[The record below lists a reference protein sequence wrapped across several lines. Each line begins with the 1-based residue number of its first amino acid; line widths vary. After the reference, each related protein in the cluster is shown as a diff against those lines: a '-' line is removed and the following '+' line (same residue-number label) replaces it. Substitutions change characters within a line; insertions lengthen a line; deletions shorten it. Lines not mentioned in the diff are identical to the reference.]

1 MTCATVANGSETPW
15 DFAEPLRQ
23 TCRVLLTVTTTHQPA
38 TDLGYL
44 LHKHPDRVQEF
55 KQSFG
60 SVTVFYPEATDQRC
74 TVALMLNVD
83 PVRLAR
89 SRAKNAPDF
98 SLAQYVNDRSYA
110 ASSLLGVAMA
120 DVFSTAR
127 SGRCDSRQDL
137 ADSAIPLEIV
147 IPVLPCRG
155 GADIANRL
163 FEPLGWTVE
172 AEPIPLDDAFAEWGD
187 SRYVRLRLTGAV
199 RLADALNQL
208 HVLLPVLDESK
219 HYWQGPDEVEKLMRS
234 GEGWLDT
241 HPEANLIVRRYLGR
255 RSGLTRTALARL
267 AELGDEV
274 EEAIEPAEE
283 EEVLQPEEK
292 RVPLNAQRHDA
303 VHQVLLEL
311 GARSVIDLGC
321 GPGQF
326 LDRLVKTPA
335 FTRVAGSD
343 VSTRS
348 LQYAARRLRVE
359 RMSERQSERVQLFQ
373 SALTYEDDRFAG
385 FDAAVLMEV
394 VEHVDPPR
402 LEALERVV
410 FGAAKP
416 GAVIVTTPNG
426 EYNELYEGLVGM
438 RHPDHRFEWNRQEFA
453 DWSEHVASIYGYF
466 VERRGIGDLDDALG
480 TPTQMAIFTRK
491 EGSDD

>member
-1 MTCATVANGSETPW
+1 M
-15 DFAEPLRQ
+15 
-23 TCRVLLTVTTTHQPA
+23 LLTVSTTHQPA

-60 SVTVFYPEATDQRC
+60 TVTVFYPEATQERC
-74 TVALMLNVD
+74 TVALMLHVD

-89 SRAKNAPDF
+89 SRAKNTPDF

-127 SGRCDSRQDL
+127 SGRCKANQQL
-137 ADSAIPLEIV
+137 ADSAIPLEILL
-147 IPVLPCRG
+147 PVLPCRG
-155 GADIANRL
+155 GADISRRL

-172 AEPIPLDDAFAEWGD
+172 AEPIPLDAAMPSWGD
-187 SRYVRLRLTGAV
+187 SRYLRLELTGTV

-208 HVLLPVLDESK
+208 HVLFPVLDESK
-219 HYWQGPDEVEKLMRS
+219 HHWQGPDEVDKLLRS
-234 GEGWLDT
+234 GEGWLAG
-241 HPEANLIVRRYLGR
+241 HPEADLITRRYLGR
-255 RSGLTRTALARL
+255 RSGLTRMALARL
-267 AELGDEV
+267 AELGDEL
-274 EEAIEPAEE
+274 EEAIEPAED
-283 EEVLQPEEK
+283 EEVLQPQEK

-303 VHQVLLEL
+303 VHQALLDL

-335 FTRVAGSD
+335 FSRIAGTD

-348 LQYAARRLRVE
+348 LQYAARRLRTD
-359 RMSERQSERVQLFQ
+359 RMSERQAERVELFQ
-373 SALTYEDDRFAG
+373 SALTYEDERFAG

-394 VEHVDPPR
+394 VEHLDPSR

-410 FGAAKP
+410 FGKAVP
-416 GAVIVTTPNG
+416 GAVIVTTPNC
-426 EYNELYEGLVGM
+426 EYNALYEGLVGM
-438 RHPDHRFEWNRQEFA
+438 RHPDHRFEWTRQEFA
-453 DWSEHVASIYGYF
+453 EWSDRVAATYGYR
-466 VERRGIGDLDDALG
+466 VERRGIGDHDEELG
-480 TPTQMAIFTRK
+480 NPTQLAIFTRK
-491 EGSDD
+491 EGNDD

>member
-1 MTCATVANGSETPW
+1 M
-15 DFAEPLRQ
+15 
-23 TCRVLLTVTTTHQPA
+23 LLTVTTTHRPA

-44 LHKHPDRVQEF
+44 LHKHPERVQEF

-60 SVTVFYPEATDQRC
+60 TATVFYPEASDERC
-74 TVALMLNVD
+74 TAALMLDVD

-89 SRAKNAPDF
+89 SRGRNAPDF

-127 SGRCDSRQDL
+127 SGRCGSRQEL

-147 IPVLPCRG
+147 VPVLPCRG
-155 GADIANRL
+155 GPAIAHRL

-172 AEPIPLDDAFAEWGD
+172 ADPIPLDDAFADWGD
-187 SRYVRLRLTGAV
+187 SRYVRLRLTGV
-199 RLADALNQL
+199 LRLADALNQL
-208 HVLLPVLDESK
+208 HVLLPALDESK
-219 HYWQGPDEVEKLMRS
+219 HYWQGPDEVDKLMRS
-234 GEGWLDT
+234 GEGWLAT
-241 HPEANLIVRRYLGR
+241 HPDAHLVTRRYLGR
-255 RSGLTRTALARL
+255 RGGLTCVALARL
-267 AELGDEV
+267 AEVGDEV
-274 EEAIEPAEE
+274 EEAVESAED
-283 EEVLQPEEK
+283 EEVLQPAET
-292 RVPLNAQRHDA
+292 RVPLNTQRHEA

-326 LDRLVKTPA
+326 LDRLVRTSA

-348 LQYAARRLRVE
+348 LQDAARRLHLD
-359 RMSERQSERVQLFQ
+359 RMSERQAERVQLFHG
-373 SALTYEDDRFAG
+373 ALTYEDERYAG
-385 FDAAVLMEV
+385 YDAAVLMEV
-394 VEHVDPPR
+394 IEHVDPPR

-410 FGAAKP
+410 FGAAAP
-416 GAVIVTTPNG
+416 GAVIVTTPNS
-426 EYNELYEGLVGM
+426 EYNVLYEGLVGM
-438 RHPDHRFEWNRQEFA
+438 RHPDHRFEWTRDQFA
-453 DWSEHVASIYGYF
+453 EWSERVAAAHGYA
-466 VERRGIGDLDDALG
+466 VERRGIGDRDDAHG

-491 EGSDD
+491 EGTDD

>member
-1 MTCATVANGSETPW
+1 ML
-15 DFAEPLRQ
+15 PLGQ
-23 TCRVLLTVTTTHQPA
+23 TERVLLTVTTTHQPA

-60 SVTVFYPEATDQRC
+60 TATVFYPEATEARC
-74 TVALMLNVD
+74 TVALVLDVD

-89 SRAKNAPDF
+89 SRAKNSPDF

-110 ASSLLGVAMA
+110 ASSLLGAAMA

-127 SGRCDSRQDL
+127 SGRCNSKQEL
-137 ADSAIPLEIV
+137 ADSAIPLELV
-147 IPVLPCRG
+147 VPVMPCRG
-155 GADIANRL
+155 GSEIAHRV
-163 FEPLGWTVE
+163 FGPLGWTVE
-172 AEPIPLDDAFAEWGD
+172 AEPIPLDDAFADWGD
-187 SRYVRLRLTGAV
+187 SRYVRLRLTGVV

-208 HVLLPVLDESK
+208 YVLLPVLDESK
-219 HYWQGPDEVEKLMRS
+219 HYWQGPDEVDKLMRS
-234 GEGWLDT
+234 GEGWLAT
-241 HPEANLIVRRYLGR
+241 HPDADLITRRYLGR
-255 RSGLTRTALARL
+255 RGGLARAALARL

-274 EEAIEPAEE
+274 EDAIEPAADEE
-283 EEVLQPEEK
+283 ALQPEVR
-292 RVPLNAQRHDA
+292 RVPLNTQRHEA
-303 VHQVLLEL
+303 VHQTLVDL

-348 LQYAARRLRVE
+348 LQFAARRLRVE
-359 RMSERQSERVQLFQ
+359 RMSERQAERVELFQ
-373 SALTYEDDRFAG
+373 SALTYEDERFAG

-402 LEALERVV
+402 VEALERVV
-410 FGAAKP
+410 FGAAQPK
-416 GAVIVTTPNG
+416 AVIVTTPNA
-426 EYNELYEGLVGM
+426 EYNALYEGLVGL
-438 RHPDHRFEWNRQEFA
+438 RHPDHRFEWTRREFA
-453 DWSEHVASIYGYF
+453 DWSDRVATRYGYR
-466 VERRGIGDLDDALG
+466 VEHRGIGDRDELLG
-480 TPTQMAIFTRK
+480 TPTQLAIFTRK
-491 EGSDD
+491 EDNDD